1 MNRKLIQI
9 AAFAFVF
16 LTFSCKKAEQPEAMH
31 HRAVLTK
38 PVMTGKTIT
47 RTYSGVVRESR
58 VLNLGFKVAGQIRQ
72 IYVKEG
78 DFVRQGQL
86 LAQIDDQDYR
96 LGVEAL
102 QVQYDQVKDEVARSR
117 ALFEQRS
124 LSANDFEKAEA
135 GLRQLEIQLQGNKN
149 KVAYTRLYAPVAG
162 YVQTVGFSAS
172 EMVDAGMSVITLMD
186 VSRMEV
192 VADVPCDVYQ
202 NKEAIVGYSCRT
214 NIGGRNV
221 FWPMTMKSLLPRA
234 DGNQLY
240 QLHLA
245 FEENPGEVVTS
256 GMNIE
261 VGIESLVD
269 SAASGFWSIPLCSVF
284 RDEGKTCVWVLNE
297 DSTVQR
303 RPVTLGASVSGDSV
317 SVLSGLEGQEQIVRS
332 GVRMLQEGERVKVL
346 EKPAETNVGGML

>member
-1 MNRKLIQI
+1 M
-9 AAFAFVF
+9 AAIDVRIKRLDDTVELPSYAYTGDAG
-16 LTFSCKKAEQPEAMH
+16 LDL
-31 HRAVLTK
+31 RAN
-38 PVMTGKTIT
+38 
-47 RTYSGVVRESR
+47 ESVDIRPYER
-58 VLNLGFKVAGQIRQ
+58 VLLSPGWLAPAGRTRSGGQGDLTP
-72 IYVKEG
+72 VKPGELV
-78 DFVRQGQL
+78 D
-86 LAQIDDQDYR
+86 
-96 LGVEAL
+96 
-102 QVQYDQVKDEVARSR
+102 
-117 ALFEQRS
+117 
-124 LSANDFEKAEA
+124 
-135 GLRQLEIQLQGNKN
+135 
-149 KVAYTRLYAPVAG
+149 
-162 YVQTVGFSAS
+162 TVG
-172 EMVDAGMSVITLMD
+172 
-186 VSRMEV
+186 MEV